1 MLNYKRILAIIV
13 SLSVVLSAVVWS
25 MPKLWA
31 GDAVVNDLTIQ
42 SQVVKSNIS
51 LTVSDQ
57 NPNDKKV
64 VIPIDDDN
72 LIYKNSQNGKAAVTY
87 DRVNHQLVIDWLDGQ
102 PKQITINISAK
113 IVKNY
118 QFMASTVRN
127 NDVVTSQIVPVAVR
141 ELEQVAVT
149 PQESSTSEP
158 IINPS
163 PKSNEPETKLDSD
176 DLAVGVLGS
185 CPWRLDAA
193 GTLHIQG
200 GEIREDQFDGIYR
213 SPWFSYNDQI
223 LNVIVEGP
231 IKVVGNVTSIFSS
244 LPKVKSIKGLN
255 LMDMSQATSLD
266 SMFYEDKSLVTIQG
280 LETWDTSNVKGMGNT
295 FQNCESLTTLDV
307 SKWDFSKCVTTMFMF
322 GRCKR
327 LTTLDVSN
335 WDVSKLFDMTAMF
348 YRCESLKELDLTRW
362 NLDETVEM
370 AYVFDGCGNSYFWDP
385 SGQGLYGED
394 VPSEPYGVDE
404 NPINLKLKGMRV
416 GKKMR
421 SVESMFKMANVDTI
435 DLSTIDTSHV
445 ISTESMFFGCQCRD
459 LNIQNINTSNVTQMQ
474 DMFGYFNAVW
484 AYLGQPTPERVVKK
498 LDLTNFD
505 TRKVKGTVGYLGP
518 AATKMFEGCQL
529 ESLDISSFIFPQ
541 DDGETAEMMF
551 TDAKIPSIT
560 FGKDTN
566 IASSQNNRVG
576 LSAPYNEKYSGYWES
591 EKYPGQYY
599 QSADLA
605 NQYDGR
611 QMAGEWHWQANK
623 EAIKV
628 KDTTITV
635 GDSWQ
640 PADNF
645 VSATTKTG
653 ETETL
658 NHIRVVGT
666 VNTNQPGIYEVNYI
680 NGYRSATAK
689 ITVTE
694 GQLAFKNV
702 PQKLTFT
709 PVTLE
714 DDDGGFDEQFYGGAL
729 KEKQQLQISDTRSK
743 KGKWRLEVQR
753 SKLTRADGRV
763 FRGDVVI
770 RNTTVLAESAIDITD
785 NNGGIRYDYDLT
797 SNDTRIVPDNLDYS
811 GDYQGKIIWTIVDS
825 PV

>member
-1 MLNYKRILAIIV
+1 
-13 SLSVVLSAVVWS
+13 

-141 ELEQVAVT
+141 ELEQAAVT

-163 PKSNEPETKLDSD
+163 PKSNEPETKLDPA
-176 DLAVGVLGS
+176 LAAGVVGS
-185 CPWRLDAA
+185 CPWRLDTA

-200 GEIREDQFDGIYR
+200 GEVKVAQDVAGVIPNWSPYR
-213 SPWFSYNDQI
+213 DQI

-231 IKVVGNVTSIFSS
+231 IKVTGPIGSFFAQLS
-244 LPKVKSIKGLN
+244 KVKSIKGLN
-255 LMDMSQATSLD
+255 LMDVSQTTSIAF
-266 SMFYEDKSLVTIQG
+266 MFDEDKSLVTIQG
-280 LETWDTSNVKGMGNT
+280 LETWDTANVREMSSV
-295 FQNCESLTTLDV
+295 FQGCESLTTIDISKWNLSKCENGSWLFAQCKSLTTVDV
-307 SKWDFSKCVTTMFMF
+307 SKWDVSRVTGGT
-322 GRCKR
+322 G
-327 LTTLDVSN
+327 
-335 WDVSKLFDMTAMF
+335 MF
-348 YRCESLKELDLTRW
+348 YRCASLKELDLTHW
-362 NLDETVEM
+362 NLNNLVLADYM
-370 AYVFDGCGNSYFWDP
+370 FAGLGNSYYWDP
-385 SGQGLYGED
+385 SGRGYLNED

-404 NPINLKLKGMRV
+404 SPSILKIKGMRI
-416 GKKMR
+416 GKKMW
-421 SVESMFKMANVDTI
+421 STLGMFETANVDTI
-435 DLSTIDTSHV
+435 DLSTFDTSYV
-445 ISTESMFFGCQCRD
+445 NRTDYMFFGCQCRD

-505 TRKVKGTVGYLGP
+505 TRKVMGIVEYP
-518 AATKMFEGCQL
+518 YHASAAMKMFEWCQL

-541 DDGETAEMMF
+541 DDGETVEMML

-576 LSAPYNEKYSGYWES
+576 LSAAPYNEKYSGYWES